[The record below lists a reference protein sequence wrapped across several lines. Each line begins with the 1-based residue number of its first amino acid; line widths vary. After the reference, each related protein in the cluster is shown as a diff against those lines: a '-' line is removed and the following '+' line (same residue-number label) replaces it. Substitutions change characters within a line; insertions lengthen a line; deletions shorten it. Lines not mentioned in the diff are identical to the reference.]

1 MQSQHGVGVRFD
13 RFLAHAGAECA
24 ADHSRIHPGTDH
36 NQLRGSRFA
45 RLPPQRR
52 DPNMITHRLD
62 LEFSCVT
69 RNLEVHE
76 SFDAVHPRR
85 LILEEM
91 RQSPG
96 IEWHLRREINRFV
109 AVVQVIVVTRAVLV
123 IVVVPLA
130 QELVEAQLIA
140 RSGRGHLT
148 GIEQQSRVYP

>member
-1 MQSQHGVGVRFD
+1 MRY
-13 RFLAHAGAECA
+13 
-24 ADHSRIHPGTDH
+24 T
-36 NQLRGSRFA
+36 
-45 RLPPQRR
+45 
-52 DPNMITHRLD
+52 
-62 LEFSCVT
+62 
-69 RNLEVHE
+69 
-76 SFDAVHPRR
+76 PRR